1 MQKELLEKCSALL
14 TQASEALEKLK
25 VLLPQV
31 DSMDDVPAMAMA
43 YHDQIVPAM
52 AALRKPWT
60 SWSCWWTRPS
70 GPCPPMAT

>member
-43 YHDQIVPAM
+43 YHDPSVPAM
-52 AALRKPWT
+52 AALRKPVDELELLVD
-60 SWSCWWTRPS
+60 
-70 GPCPPMAT
+70 